1 MTSSQPPNSDSKPPE
16 ERDLWRILQEDSE
29 ADRVEKPRA
38 DQPDDAEGGG
48 KVTPAGSE
56 GITRIERILS
66 DPESMVDTVD
76 FRPTVDDDD
85 DYDAAI
91 RTFYRDTGTTVMCK
105 NHPEVPSV
113 DLCPQCEAYYCQ
125 ECLVVRRGRLICKTC
140 AASKYVPTE
149 EQILDAQEFGSGG
162 ARAEITP
169 EEKPEFQV
177 GSALLGLEGRP
188 THPLKRLGALAFDL
202 LITRLLVL
210 VLAAIAGGLLSH
222 QPGAFFH
229 LFDQAQGEPIVA
241 KFYQAFV
248 LLRPVVPWLIVFA
261 VIDFLYFFL
270 SMSFFNR
277 TLGMS
282 WLSCRIVT
290 EWGDF
295 AGFGAVAL
303 RTLVFMVCLGWP
315 SVLLAWFFPAFRG
328 PHDYAAGTIVINYS
342 GNKRVDSYDTVQIRL
357 D

>member
-1 MTSSQPPNSDSKPPE
+1 
-16 ERDLWRILQEDSE
+16 
-29 ADRVEKPRA
+29 
-38 DQPDDAEGGG
+38 
-48 KVTPAGSE
+48 
-56 GITRIERILS
+56 
-66 DPESMVDTVD
+66 
-76 FRPTVDDDD
+76 VDDDD
-85 DYDAAI
+85 DYDVAI

-105 NHPEVPSV
+105 NHPDVPSV
-113 DLCPQCEAYYCQ
+113 DQCPLCEAYYCQ
-125 ECLVVRRGRLICKTC
+125 DCLVVRRGKLICKTC
-140 AASKYVPTE
+140 AVSEYVPTE
-149 EQILDAQEFGSGG
+149 EEILEAQEFGAGG
-162 ARAEITP
+162 THAEITP

-229 LFDQAQGEPIVA
+229 LFDQAQGVSVVA
-241 KFYQAFV
+241 KLYQAFV

-270 SMSFFNR
+270 TMSFFNR

-315 SVLLAWFFPAFRG
+315 AVLLAWFFPAFRG

>member
-16 ERDLWRILQEDSE
+16 ERDLWRILQDDSE
-29 ADRVEKPRA
+29 AERA
-38 DQPDDAEGGG
+38 EEPLPDDPGS
-48 KVTPAGSE
+48 AGETTSAASE
-56 GITRIERILS
+56 GITQIERILS

-76 FRPTVDDDD
+76 FRPTADEDD

-91 RTFYRDTGTTVMCK
+91 RNFYRDTGTTVMCK
-105 NHPEVPSV
+105 DHPEVPSV
-113 DLCPQCEAYYCQ
+113 DQCPQCEAYYCQ
-125 ECLVVRRGRLICKTC
+125 ECLVVRRGRLICRTC
-140 AASKYVPTE
+140 AVSEYVPTE
-149 EQILDAQEFGSGG
+149 EEILEAQEFGQGETP
-162 ARAEITP
+162 AEITP
-169 EEKPEFQV
+169 EERPEFQV

-188 THPLKRLGALAFDL
+188 THPLKRLVALAVDL
-202 LITRLLVL
+202 LITRLMVL

-241 KFYQAFV
+241 RFYQAFV
-248 LLRPVVPWLIVFA
+248 LLRPVVPWLIIFA
-261 VIDFLYFFL
+261 VIDFLYLFL

-282 WLSCRIVT
+282 WLSCRLVT

-295 AGFGAVAL
+295 VGFGAVAL

-315 SVLLAWFFPAFRG
+315 SILLAWFFPAFRG